1 MEEDI
6 DMMAEIDP
14 NNKSRSFKNILSKK
28 KVSRYELDEIFG

>member
-1 MEEDI
+1 MEEDV

-14 NNKSRSFKNILSKK
+14 NNKGRSFKNILSKK